1 MSPLL
6 GQASTESNSFMTY
19 KSFKRAKNPDTPE
32 FTSKY
37 YITNSVL
44 LPEVL
49 ESKKN
54 GRMTAKLAEMLMKL
68 TRKYA
73 NKPCFIGYSYRDDMI
88 SEALTNLCQNAL
100 KFNPEK
106 SSNPFAY
113 YTTCINSSFLQYLNF
128 EKKHRKIRDELL
140 IEVGENPSF
149 GFQEEYSRQHNESG
163 EFKSELADMATQI
176 VEAKERLRLDAE
188 YAAKKAALQA
198 AEALAAVQALD
209 VEMLESTIDTIEPA
223 FESDFIDSPEELD
236 STNSLL
242 EFETPLDAEDQD

>member
-1 MSPLL
+1 
-6 GQASTESNSFMTY
+6 MTY

-37 YITNSVL
+37 YITNSAL

-54 GRMTAKLAEMLMKL
+54 GKMTDALAEMLMKL

-73 NKPCFIGYSYRDDMI
+73 NRPCFINYSYRDDMI

-149 GFQEEYSRQHNESG
+149 GFQEEYTRQQAG
-163 EFKSELADMATQI
+163 EGGEYKTEMSDMATQI
-176 VEAKERLRLDAE
+176 VEAKERLKQEAE
-188 YAAKKAALQA
+188 WAAKKAAMQEAERLE
-198 AEALAAVQALD
+198 AEAAMERLDIVLA
-209 VEMLESTIDTIEPA
+209 EIENTE
-223 FESDFIDSPEELD
+223 FVDSPEETE

-242 EFETPLDAEDQD
+242 EFGTEIDANDSDERS